1 MINKLLKVLFFFALC
16 GFAPLALSGDADIHF
31 AGDDAQSSKV
41 VSGDVS
47 PAGNGSIN
55 FRGDDAKQSADV
67 FNDIVTKIEGQL
79 DNTVP
84 AKIVM
89 KTADGEEVTD
99 IQFAIL
105 ILNDAVYLV
114 AELPDSTELLWTIS
128 EE

>member
-1 MINKLLKVLFFFALC
+1 MKNFSMFLAFLVASIVNFPVFA
-16 GFAPLALSGDADIHF
+16 GDTDIHF
-31 AGDDAQSSKV
+31 AGDEGQSSKV

-47 PAGNGSIN
+47 PAGDGAVH

-79 DNTVP
+79 DNTMP
-84 AKIVM
+84 AKIVI

-114 AELPDSTELLWTIS
+114 AELPDSTELLWTLS